1 MKEFKL
7 IGKEIV
13 QQIVDFIAQYAGK
26 LKKEGAVIGIS
37 GGIDSAV
44 IAAVAKE
51 AIGKDNLTL
60 VHISERDTPK
70 ANKINAQ
77 IIADFI
83 GVPLKKKNITASL
96 LNLGVYN
103 LQSVLGFFVPENAK
117 VKYAKKRFNE
127 INKEKQAYLNHISGK
142 GNEQYRKD
150 IAYYETK
157 ARFITVVL
165 YVYANLE
172 NKIVIDTSNK
182 TELSIGHCIR
192 YGEVGDIM
200 PLGDLYK
207 TEVIE
212 LAKYMGVPEQILNK
226 PPSPD
231 IIPGIT
237 DELAIGLPYK
247 KVDQI
252 LLCLENKL
260 HEKEI
265 AKELK
270 IDEREIQYIKK
281 LCESAKFYADIPVK
295 LKLKYGKQ
303 I

>member
-1 MKEFKL
+1 MKKFKS
-7 IGKEIV
+7 IKKEVV
-13 QQIVDFIAQYAGK
+13 QQVVDFIAQYTNK
-26 LKKEGAVIGIS
+26 LEKEGVVIGIS

-44 IAAVAKE
+44 AAAVAKE
-51 AIGKDNLTL
+51 AIGKDKLTL
-60 VHISERDTPK
+60 VHISERDTLK
-70 ANKINAQ
+70 KNKISAQ

-83 GVPLKKKNITASL
+83 GVPLKKKNITVPLISL
-96 LNLGVYN
+96 GIYSLESIG
-103 LQSVLGFFVPENAK
+103 GFFAPENIK
-117 VKYAKKRFNE
+117 VSYVKKRFNK
-127 INKEKQAYLNHISGK
+127 ISKDKQAYLNHISGK

-157 ARFITVVL
+157 ARLITVVL
-165 YVYANLE
+165 YKYANLE

-192 YGEVGDIM
+192 YGEVGDIR

-207 TEVIE
+207 TEIME
-212 LAKYMGVPEQILNK
+212 LAKYMGIPEQILNK

-237 DELAIGLPYK
+237 DELAIGLSYEK
-247 KVDQI
+247 IDQI
-252 LLCLENKL
+252 LLHLENKL

-270 IDEREIQYIKK
+270 IDEKEVQYIKK
-281 LCESAKFYADIPVK
+281 LCETAKLYTDIPIK
-295 LKLKYGKQ
+295 LKLKHGN
-303 I
+303 

>member
-1 MKEFKL
+1 MKKL
-7 IGKEIV
+7 KSIKKEVV
-13 QQIVDFIAQYAGK
+13 QQIIDFIAQYTGNLEK
-26 LKKEGAVIGIS
+26 GGTVIGIS

-44 IAAVAKE
+44 VAAIAKE
-51 AIGKDNLTL
+51 AIGKDKLTL
-60 VHISERDTPK
+60 VHISERDTLK
-70 ANKINAQ
+70 ENKISAQ

-83 GVPLKKKNITASL
+83 GVPLKKKNITVPLIGLGIYSL
-96 LNLGVYN
+96 EPIG
-103 LQSVLGFFVPENAK
+103 GFFAPENIK
-117 VKYAKKRFNE
+117 LSYIKKRFNK
-127 INKEKQAYLNHISGK
+127 INKNKQAYINHISGK
-142 GNEQYRKD
+142 GNKQYRKD

-157 ARFITVVL
+157 ARLITVVL
-165 YVYANLE
+165 YMYANLE
-172 NKIVIDTSNK
+172 NKIVIDTANK

-192 YGEVGDIM
+192 YGEAGDIM
-200 PLGDLYK
+200 PLADLYK

-237 DELAIGLPYK
+237 DELAIGLPYE

-252 LLCLENKL
+252 LLCLEDKL

-270 IDEREIQYIKK
+270 INEKEVQYIKK
-281 LCESAKFYADIPVK
+281 LCETAKFYTGIPVK

>member
-1 MKEFKL
+1 MKNFKS
-7 IGKEIV
+7 IEKEIV
-13 QQIVDFIAQYAGK
+13 QQIIDFIAQYTGK
-26 LKKEGAVIGIS
+26 FEKKGAVIGIS

-44 IAAVAKE
+44 TAAVAKE
-51 AIGKDNLTL
+51 AIGKDKLTL
-60 VHISERDTPK
+60 IHISERDTLK
-70 ANKINAQ
+70 EGTISAQ

-83 GVPLKKKNITASL
+83 GVPLKKKNITIPL
-96 LNLGVYN
+96 IGLGIY
-103 LQSVLGFFVPENAK
+103 SFESIWGFFAPANIK
-117 VKYAKKRFNE
+117 VNYAKKRFNRT
-127 INKEKQAYLNHISGK
+127 NKDKQAYLNHISGK

-150 IAYYETK
+150 IAYYEAK
-157 ARFITVVL
+157 ARLITVVL
-165 YVYANLE
+165 YMYANLE

-182 TELSIGHCIR
+182 TELSIGHYVR
-192 YGEVGDIM
+192 FGETGDIM

-237 DELAIGLPYK
+237 DELAIGLPYEK
-247 KVDQI
+247 IDQI
-252 LLCLENKL
+252 LLHLENKL
-260 HEKEI
+260 PEKEI

-270 IDEREIQYIKK
+270 IDKSEVQYIKK
-281 LCESAKFYADIPVK
+281 LCETARLYADIPIK
-295 LKLKYGKQ
+295 LKLKHGNP